1 MTKSSSSSISNNKL
15 SLDELTALCEEMV
28 SLSRAGV
35 PLDDG
40 LLRLAQD
47 LPKGLSD
54 RAQQIGEQL
63 QAGQSL
69 ADALASDDEAYPEIY
84 KGVIEAG
91 LRSGKLT
98 VALEGFVRLAK
109 QLSEVR
115 RVVTSALIYPLLL
128 LGLLVSISL
137 GLIMRFGPSVLQ
149 SLLSLKGRGAK
160 SDWAYDLLEGFAAWS
175 QWFWV
180 IPTALLFFSLVVFLV
195 ALLGGFSDLVRWMSW
210 IPGVRRLL
218 RNSGL
223 QRFTQ
228 VLSLLVKQEVPLQ
241 QALPLAGAA
250 SGEAKLQTEAKQLA
264 EQITRGDT
272 QMTVGKRGS
281 IPPFLRWN
289 LLRNQRGEKLAI
301 SLDRASDSY
310 QRKTEA
316 ASQWLSK
323 SLPVLF
329 SLLLGGVV
337 SVLYAATV
345 FVPWYTLM
353 LSLGDAL
360 EAM

>member
-1 MTKSSSSSISNNKL
+1 MTASSQPSTPNNKL

-47 LPKGLSD
+47 LPKGLSG

-115 RVVTSALIYPLLL
+115 SIVTSALIYPILL

-137 GLIMRFGPSVLQ
+137 GLIARFGPGVLH
-149 SLLSLKGRGAK
+149 SLLSLKGRGAE
-160 SDWAYDLLEGFAAWS
+160 SDWAYGLLEGFAAWS

-180 IPTALLFFSLVVFLV
+180 IPAVLFLFSLAVFLA

-210 IPGVRRLL
+210 IPGVGRLL
-218 RNSGL
+218 HNSGL

-228 VLSLLVKQEVPLQ
+228 VLSLLVKQDVPLQ

-250 SGEAKLQTEAKQLA
+250 SGDAKLQNEAQQLA
-264 EQITRGDT
+264 DQIARGDT
-272 QMTVGKRGS
+272 QMTVAKRGS

-289 LLRNQRGEKLAI
+289 LLRSHLGDKLALA
-301 SLDRASDSY
+301 LDRASESY
-310 QRKTEA
+310 HRKTVA
-316 ASQWLSK
+316 ASQWLSNT
-323 SLPVLF
+323 LPVLF
-329 SLLLGGVV
+329 SLSLGGVV
-337 SVLYAATV
+337 SILYAATV

-353 LSLGDAL
+353 LSLGDSL